1 MSILKAY
8 ENEKGVVIQF
18 EEQNVLVENGAL
30 KLGND
35 VIAYLKEAFN
45 GEDVLKNILEKNPEN
60 LSKIVNAAVEWLDMN
75 PEVNVDKD
83 LPYRDL
89 WVLKSKMSNRFG
101 LSAVS
106 YASPFSPRYMSLAVT
121 LDGLFNGEI
130 VMSTTI
136 EAPIEKFDVVLLE
149 SLYTHIIDQY
159 GSEEIF
165 INTISDEENHEI
177 NKEKYEELLYNFTDK
192 LCEV

>member
-18 EEQNVLVENGAL
+18 EEQNVLVEDGTL
-30 KLGND
+30 KLGNE

-45 GEDVLKNILEKNPEN
+45 GEDALKNILEKNPEN
-60 LSKIVNAAVEWLDMN
+60 LSKIVNTAVEWLEMN

-89 WVLKSKMSNRFG
+89 WVLKSKMSDRIG
-101 LSAVS
+101 ISVVS
-106 YASPFSPRYMSLAVT
+106 YASPFSPRYISLAVT

-136 EAPIEKFDVVLLE
+136 EAPIEKFDVVLLD

-165 INTISDEENHEI
+165 INTISDEENYET
-177 NKEKYEELLYNFTDK
+177 NREKYEELLYNFTDK
-192 LCEV
+192 ICEV